1 LKKNIL
7 VVDNLTDRI
16 IFFIERFGSHNL
28 TIIENS
34 EDAIY
39 YLKHNVY
46 DYIFFGGNLNET
58 GRGCAEVAIFL
69 KDNPDNPNN
78 NSMLI
83 IHSWDVSIVYLILQ
97 SLPKAIYLPFTESDF
112 TTLFNI

>member
-28 TIIENS
+28 T
-34 EDAIY
+34 
-39 YLKHNVY
+39 
-46 DYIFFGGNLNET
+46 
-58 GRGCAEVAIFL
+58 
-69 KDNPDNPNN
+69 
-78 NSMLI
+78 
-83 IHSWDVSIVYLILQ
+83 WDVSIVYLILQ